1 MYWGAFCK
9 KGVSVLVPVYGNQN
23 ADKYQQ
29 TLKNH
34 LLPFK
39 NACFQGSCIF
49 MQDGASIHTANS
61 TKQWLEDND
70 ITIMDW
76 PAHSPDLNPIENLC
90 GNLSRAVYQQNRQFK
105 NVHELHTCVM
115 DAWGKITRKDCY
127 DLVASMPRRVYQVTE
142 RQKKKTDY

>member
-105 NVHELHTCVM
+105 TVHELHTCVM
-115 DAWGKITRKDCY
+115 DAWGMITRKDCY